1 MEDDALETDLTTL
14 LANVDGWMSLQ
25 SENAVSQMSAM
36 QSAHLNLL
44 STLDAVSETLSSVA
58 SAPPTPNS
66 FTSAPTTPVTAGP
79 GMAVCAC
86 HHHANLTA
94 PPKPPPSASANNPS
108 ANTKSLGHRHGP
120 RGAQPAA
127 FAAAL
132 PPPPPP
138 NLFQQRLEHE
148 RVLVTRET
156 AEGKQLLES
165 LARWQQM
172 AAEVVRVRLLMAVT
186 ADPSTIALKSG
197 LRRWVAGGR
206 ERAAEATRLR
216 VLRGRT
222 RRARRSATSVG
233 WKRWCTQLSC
243 VTETRDKRTREDA
256 AAKTHDA
263 AHSTLKAWRVG
274 QPLR

>member
-1 MEDDALETDLTTL
+1 
-14 LANVDGWMSLQ
+14 
-25 SENAVSQMSAM
+25 M
-36 QSAHLNLL
+36 Q
-44 STLDAVSETLSSVA
+44 
-58 SAPPTPNS
+58 
-66 FTSAPTTPVTAGP
+66 
-79 GMAVCAC
+79 
-86 HHHANLTA
+86 
-94 PPKPPPSASANNPS
+94 
-108 ANTKSLGHRHGP
+108 
-120 RGAQPAA
+120 
-127 FAAAL
+127 
-132 PPPPPP
+132 
-138 NLFQQRLEHE
+138 
-148 RVLVTRET
+148 VTRET

-197 LRRWVAGGR
+197 LRRWVAAGR

-243 VTETRDKRTREDA
+243 VTEARDKRTREDA

-263 AHSTLKAWRVG
+263 AHSTLKAWRVWRSRYVKDSALLAAAESS
-274 QPLR
+274 PWMLRAWRRGLRRWRAWMRRRSAWKRQLERRAAAVDGGVAKLHVPCMRRLDTKAVFSEEGSLGVANAWKRRRSQAVVLCRWWAAVLE